1 MRCFFG
7 KLKTPKSCSE
17 INWPITSC
25 LPENLQSRRRRG
37 YALSFIDCWPLS
49 IQDLELE
56 YLHFWRLGLDYS
68 VLNFL
73 SFKPLN
79 KETETQKSWKICQ
92 NFNSW
97 MMKFTIVQK
106 SHLALSNLAKLVF
119 WSILSFKKPT
129 SHGVW
134 MPNDCNLNKYVSI
147 VRLNHGHF
155 FFNWSLFSWNP
166 ELLGLGR
173 QIGQVNSEAFGVFL
187 AKIISTIL
195 VQWVLCPCFSLFLL
209 STRPLYPNLKYLF
222 GIWIWI

>member
-1 MRCFFG
+1 MLFHS
-7 KLKTPKSCSE
+7 L
-17 INWPITSC
+17 IV
-25 LPENLQSRRRRG
+25 
-37 YALSFIDCWPLS
+37 DPLAY
-49 IQDLELE
+49 QDLELE

-155 FFNWSLFSWNP
+155 FFQLKPFFMKSRTV
-166 ELLGLGR
+166 GLGQTNR
-173 QIGQVNSEAFGVFL
+173 AGQFWSIWSIFGQDYQYHFGTVSPLSMFS
-187 AKIISTIL
+187 II
-195 VQWVLCPCFSLFLL
+195 QPLL
-209 STRPLYPNLKYLF
+209 LQKDQHPKYSF
-222 GIWIWI
+222 GIGVWIWNSKISDTLVCPWSVGQSMKRFFFSILKVWKF